1 MTWRAG
7 WRYVLLAALL
17 LISTGRAS
25 AQNQAGGLKVSVAEI
40 AQSVD
45 LTRGSER
52 FLTVTLEVTGVDPAR
67 LRRVQPLRDDFELQ
81 AGKSSLPCRWLRG
94 GTSPEDATRLRF
106 TLGFSL
112 PPKGTRKV
120 TLRANLPRLEG
131 EDVLEVSL
139 PDVAPGTGNQSRS
152 GKGWN
157 ANVARFERREYVP
170 PSLPPKGQF
179 TVKSIPADTRVF
191 RKPVTGPVPEEALVL
206 SLTSRSAELY
216 DPTLDVS
223 GWLTV
228 EKGQPAPLLSA
239 LMRRVPSRG
248 SADAETVPFVTGDFH
263 FAVPAAGR
271 VTGVVLQFHRR
282 PANPEPQRF
291 VIPDLPVPG
300 T

>member
-1 MTWRAG
+1 
-7 WRYVLLAALL
+7 LL
-17 LISTGRAS
+17 LCATARSAA
-25 AQNQAGGLKVSVAEI
+25 AQNQTGGLKVSVTEI

-45 LTRGSER
+45 LSRGSER
-52 FLTVTLEVTGVDPAR
+52 FLTLTLDVSGVDPAR

-81 AGKSSLPCRWLRG
+81 AGKRSLPCRWLRG
-94 GTSPEDATRLRF
+94 GTSPEDASRLRF

-131 EDVLEVSL
+131 DDVLEVSL
-139 PDVAPGTGNQSRS
+139 PDVPLGSGIQSRS

-157 ANVARFERREYVP
+157 ASVVRLERRDYTP
-170 PSLPPKGQF
+170 PSLPAKGQF

-191 RKPVTGPVPEEALVL
+191 RKPTTGPVPEEALVL
-206 SLTSRSAELY
+206 SLTSRSADLY

-228 EKGQPAPLLSA
+228 EKGPQAPLLSA
-239 LMRRVPSRG
+239 LMRRVPSRA
-248 SADAETVPFVTGDFH
+248 SVDSDVPPFVTGDFH
-263 FAVPAAGR
+263 FAVPAVGR
-271 VTGVVLQFHRR
+271 VTGVVLRFHRR
-282 PANPEPQRF
+282 PPNPEPQRF

-300 T
+300 V

>member
-1 MTWRAG
+1 MSVWFVRCTILA
-7 WRYVLLAALL
+7 VLLLTSA
-17 LISTGRAS
+17 GRAS
-25 AQNQAGGLKVSVAEI
+25 AQNQPGSLKVTVVEL

-52 FLTVTLEVTGVDPAR
+52 FLTVTLDVSGVDPAR

-81 AGKSSLPCRWLRG
+81 AGKRSLPCRWLRG

-131 EDVLEVSL
+131 DDLLEVSL

-157 ANVARFERREYVP
+157 ANVVRLERREYVP

-191 RKPVTGPVPEEALVL
+191 RKPSTGPVPEEALVL
-206 SLTSRSAELY
+206 SLTSRSAEPY

-228 EKGQPAPLLSA
+228 EKGQSAPLLSA

-248 SADAETVPFVTGDFH
+248 STDTDLPPLVTGDFH
-263 FAVPAAGR
+263 FAVPPAGR
-271 VTGVVLQFHRR
+271 VTGVVLRFHRR

-300 T
+300 S

>member
-1 MTWRAG
+1 VALLALC
-7 WRYVLLAALL
+7 LLAADAR
-17 LISTGRAS
+17 GS
-25 AQNQAGGLKVSVAEI
+25 AAQSQSGGIKLDVTEV

-45 LTRGSER
+45 LSRGRER
-52 FLTVTLEVTGVDPAR
+52 FITVTVDVSGAPAAR
-67 LRRVQPLRDDFELQ
+67 LRRIQPLREDFELL
-81 AGKSSLPCRWLRG
+81 AGKRTLPCRWLRG
-94 GTSPEDATRLRF
+94 GSSPEDAGRLRF

-112 PPKGTRKV
+112 PPKGTHKV

-131 EDVLEVSL
+131 DDILELNLAEL
-139 PDVAPGTGNQSRS
+139 PLSAPVQPRS
-152 GKGWN
+152 GKGWSIT
-157 ANVARFERREYVP
+157 VGRFERQDYTP

-191 RKPVTGPVPEEALVL
+191 RKPTTGPVPEQALVL
-206 SLTSRSAELY
+206 SLTSRTADLY

-239 LMRRVPSRG
+239 LMRRVPSRAATE
-248 SADAETVPFVTGDFH
+248 SDMPPFVTGEFH
-263 FAVPAAGR
+263 FTVPPAGR
-271 VTGVVLQFHRR
+271 VTGAVLRFHRR

-300 T
+300 S